1 MVLSIVS
8 LLSTMC
14 TLVYIHAVG
23 GKSVVSDCYKSYER
37 IRGWKSTSTLQRV
50 PLVSYVVCVTRVP
63 VMAMETWRRYY
74 FLVALVFVTTIRYFF
89 SDAIAFFNGTTCSFL
104 DSRFLYGI
112 LVYFLG
118 NRSAFRNSW
127 FSFFPPFP
135 INFLI
140 IKYSS
145 VLSVFYYIIAM
156 WTRIT
161 CFLFHLVS
169 FLKLWFSLWLV
180 DEILLYFAFVFLLWY

>member
-1 MVLSIVS
+1 MEKHEHASACTAGELRSLRNPCSCYGDGNVAKVLLFGGVS
-8 LLSTMC
+8 FCNYDTLL
-14 TLVYIHAVG
+14 
-23 GKSVVSDCYKSYER
+23 
-37 IRGWKSTSTLQRV
+37 
-50 PLVSYVVCVTRVP
+50 
-63 VMAMETWRRYY
+63 
-74 FLVALVFVTTIRYFF
+74 F

-127 FSFFPPFP
+127 YSFFPPFP

-180 DEILLYFAFVFLLWY
+180 DEILLYFAFIFLLWY

>member
-63 VMAMETWRRYY
+63 VMGDDRGN
-74 FLVALVFVTTIRYFF
+74 VA
-89 SDAIAFFNGTTCSFL
+89 
-104 DSRFLYGI
+104 
-112 LVYFLG
+112 
-118 NRSAFRNSW
+118 
-127 FSFFPPFP
+127 
-135 INFLI
+135 
-140 IKYSS
+140 K
-145 VLSVFYYIIAM
+145 VL
-156 WTRIT
+156 
-161 CFLFHLVS
+161 LFGSVS
-169 FLKLWFSLWLV
+169 FCSY
-180 DEILLYFAFVFLLWY
+180 DTLLFFRCDCFFLMEPHVPF